1 MSGFLDNWKPVDTN
15 KEPSKQTPKAERMIE
30 QTKNLPST
38 SEVTQPI
45 IVKTYPPE
53 SLLENM
59 QSGMATGFEETAGAE
74 YVKEQFGVERVVI
87 EPEKPKDTLK
97 PVSNGEWSYPQSAN
111 PAAQAIAIAMSS
123 HFRDEP
129 KVLCG
134 VKGDRKSG
142 KSGIV
147 NDSLTDEEIANGA
160 QIWNLDFDGGG
171 DSTVSAHHKDKGDNI
186 LVLNPWATIKNAR
199 AKVPFDYPET
209 YNKTMDYLNYALE
222 LAQKQDEYFK
232 LHGKMPKPYLKTL
245 VFDGMDH
252 WLHICGTAMKIED
265 LELGPNAVAV
275 SGRKT
280 ATKIGRFNW
289 EFRKNRYQAAMY
301 VFQELARLNVHVYV
315 ITGLKP
321 SYDKNG
327 NEIMGADV
335 AAWMKDTERD
345 LEQLIEVRIE
355 KERDANG
362 ALTGKEISKAQLVF
376 NRTSLRLPEP
386 VIIYIQESGTDGQW
400 FGYDGLKDGSFES
413 DKDTTIV
420 SDGEVNAD

>member
-15 KEPSKQTPKAERMIE
+15 KEPSKQTPKAENMLE
-30 QTKNLPST
+30 QVKNLPST
-38 SEVTQPI
+38 SEVTQPAVVQNKAI
-45 IVKTYPPE
+45 PDEVVE
-53 SLLENM
+53 M

-74 YVKEQFGVERVVI
+74 YVKEQLGVERVVK
-87 EPEKPKDTLK
+87 EPETPKAT
-97 PVSNGEWSYPQSAN
+97 SNGEWSYPQSAN
-111 PAAQAIAIAMSS
+111 PAAQAVAVAMSS
-123 HFRDEP
+123 HFRDVP
-129 KVLCG
+129 KVICG

-142 KSGIV
+142 KSGILY
-147 NDSLTDEEIANGA
+147 DSLTADEIANGA
-160 QIWNLDFDGGG
+160 QVWGLDFDGGG
-171 DSTVSAHHKDKGDNI
+171 DSTVSAHHKDKSNNI
-186 LVLNPWATIKNAR
+186 LVLNPWAIIKNAR

-232 LHGKMPKPYLKTL
+232 LNGKMPKPYLKTL

-327 NEIMGADV
+327 NEIIGADV
-335 AAWMKDTERD
+335 PAWMKDTERD
-345 LEQLIEVRIE
+345 LEQLLEVRIE
-355 KERDANG
+355 KERDSNG
-362 ALTGKEISKAQLVF
+362 ALTGKEVSKAQLIF

-386 VIIYIQESGTDGQW
+386 VILYLQEPGTDGQW

-413 DKDTTIV
+413 DKDTTTL
-420 SDGEVNAD
+420 SDGESDGN